1 MRLGIIVS
9 MLLLACAVQ
18 AAPVRGLQPPQ
29 TVFAFDSLYGIAAWL
44 RQHGREG
51 YIGTDVADTMG
62 IARRKGEVLTAWQRG
77 YRSEGVLR
85 VAQLHEEYILFM
97 VERPDDQVY
106 FYLSTALGGLHKAF
120 YSIPSKS
127 LVMPMERGE
136 AELRFR
142 EEVLYWEARAG
153 SR

>member
-1 MRLGIIVS
+1 MRLGVMVS

-18 AAPVRGLQPPQ
+18 GAPVRGLQPPQ

-44 RQHGREG
+44 RQQGREG

-77 YRSEGVLR
+77 YRSDGVLR
-85 VAQLHEEYILFM
+85 VAQLHQEYILFM

-120 YSIPSKS
+120 LSIPSKN

-142 EEVLYWEARAG
+142 EELLYWEARAG

>member
-1 MRLGIIVS
+1 MRPGIMVS

-51 YIGTDVADTMG
+51 TIGTDVADTMG

-77 YRSEGVLR
+77 YRSQGVLR

-97 VERPDDQVY
+97 VERPDDQVF

-120 YSIPSKS
+120 HSLPSKNR
-127 LVMPMERGE
+127 VMPMERGE

>member
-1 MRLGIIVS
+1 MRLGIMVS

-29 TVFAFDSLYGIAAWL
+29 TLFAFDSLYGIAAWL

-97 VERPDDQVY
+97 VERPDDQVF

-120 YSIPSKS
+120 HSIPSKN
-127 LVMPMERGE
+127 LVLPMERGE

-142 EEVLYWEARAG
+142 QELLYWEARAG

>member
-1 MRLGIIVS
+1 MRLAIMVS
-9 MLLLACAVQ
+9 MLLLACAAQ
-18 AAPVRGLQPPQ
+18 AAPMRGLQPPQ
-29 TVFAFDSLYGIAAWL
+29 TSFAFDSLYGIAAWL
-44 RQHGREG
+44 RQQGREG

-62 IARRKGEVLTAWQRG
+62 IARRNGEVLTAWQRG

-120 YSIPSKS
+120 LSIPSKN